1 MIFTKEDCHM
11 KEVQV
16 RIRDVDGKDCRLCNQ
31 REDGSLVFKNT
42 DLHCTLEEAIKVL
55 QSRVQRERNNR

>member
-1 MIFTKEDCHM
+1 M

-55 QSRVQRERNNR
+55 QSRVQR